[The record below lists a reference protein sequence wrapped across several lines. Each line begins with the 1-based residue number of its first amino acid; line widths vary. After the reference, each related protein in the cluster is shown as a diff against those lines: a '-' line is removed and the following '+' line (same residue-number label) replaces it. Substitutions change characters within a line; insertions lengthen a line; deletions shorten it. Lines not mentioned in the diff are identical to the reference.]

1 MRIAKV
7 LLIVLS
13 VFAGSAMAQWEQTSG
28 PVGGPVS
35 SFAYNSSNG
44 YFFAVAASNTN
55 SIAGVFRSTD
65 LGVSWTPLYAGTP
78 GDFVAYTV
86 AAAGGHTF
94 VAGVYNS
101 TGTPQIYH
109 SINDGTTWTPVVP
122 TGLPGF
128 WAPRNMYMSGSTL
141 IMSTIFT
148 PGVYYS
154 TDNGANWTASTGIP
168 GTADIVLYTERGSYV
183 YAGTSAASSTR
194 GIYRSKNNGQTWT
207 AADLT
212 SFGSGYLTGLSAN
225 ANGLFATT
233 ALSGAYRSTDS
244 GQVWTKIN
252 PDSPS
257 NFATTILATAT
268 NVYLG
273 VGMAI
278 YKGDAD
284 GNGLAVSSTGMPPV
298 DAGNGCYTSAGIGP
312 VAMMAAGKLGVW
324 RSSNSGVS
332 WAETNTGLKA
342 CQINGL
348 FGEDSYVFAACE
360 AKGFFRTSDHG
371 SSWLEV
377 DTGITKYHGWFSLIK
392 TNAGSYLGGCG
403 ITSIF
408 RSTDAG
414 LHWSPTSGNVTSGTM
429 GFTTGE
435 GDTVYSTGLAQ
446 IQMSVDDGQNWTSV
460 PSGFLGYEVGFELIK
475 RGPYMM
481 VSSSLSKKRSID
493 NGQTWT
499 APVAGLA
506 GASSV
511 NGWAKFDT
519 ILFAAANGGVFKSLD
534 NGANWSSSSTG
545 VTGAVKSIA
554 IVGGTIFVG
563 TSSGFLTTNMVYR
576 SDDTGTTWTAIDQG
590 LLPQQTVNKLV
601 ADGQY
606 LYAGTP
612 GRSVWRR
619 LLSQIT
625 EVEQIDNP
633 GLPSSFQLAQ
643 NYPNPF
649 NPTTSIEF
657 SLATRSHVSL
667 EIFNSLGQRVRVLDD
682 ETRAPG
688 TYRVDWNGRN
698 DSGDQLATGIYLYRL
713 TTDAGVITKKMLLVK

>member
-1 MRIAKV
+1 MRLARVLMIA
-7 LLIVLS
+7 LS
-13 VFAGSAMAQWEQTSG
+13 VFGSAVFAQWEQTSG
-28 PVGGPVS
+28 PEGGPVS
-35 SFAYNSSNG
+35 SFAVNSSNG
-44 YFFAVAASNTN
+44 YIFAVAASNTN
-55 SIAGVFRSTD
+55 SVAGVFRSTD
-65 LGVSWTPLYAGTP
+65 AGATWTPLYAGTT
-78 GDFVAYTV
+78 GDFSVYTV
-86 AAAGGHTF
+86 ASTAGHTF
-94 VAGVYNS
+94 IAGVYNS
-101 TGTPQIYH
+101 TGSPQIYH
-109 SINDGTTWTPVVP
+109 SVDNGTTWSPVVP
-122 TGLPGF
+122 SGLPGF
-128 WAPRNMYMSGSTL
+128 WAPRNIWISGSNL
-141 IMSTIFT
+141 IMSTILT
-148 PGVYYS
+148 AGVFYS
-154 TDNGANWTASTGIP
+154 NDNGSSWTASTGIP
-168 GTADIVLYTERGSYV
+168 ATADIVFYTERGSYV

-212 SFGSGYLTGLSAN
+212 IFGSGYITGLSAN
-225 ANGLFATT
+225 ANALFATT
-233 ALSGAYRSTDS
+233 ALSGVYRSTDS

-252 PDSPS
+252 PDVPS
-257 NFATTILATAT
+257 NFATTIVATAT
-268 NVYLG
+268 NVFEG

-278 YKGDAD
+278 YKGDVNGD
-284 GNGLAVSSTGMPPV
+284 GLAASSTGMPPT
-298 DAGNGCYTSAGIGP
+298 DPGAGTYASAATGST
-312 VAMMAAGKLGVW
+312 ALMAAGKLGVW
-324 RSSNSGVS
+324 RSTDNGNNWAESNSG
-332 WAETNTGLKA
+332 LKA
-342 CQINGL
+342 AQINGL
-348 FGEDSYVFAACE
+348 FGEDSYVFAASE

-377 DTGITKYHGWFSLIK
+377 DTGITKYHGWFSIIK

-429 GFTTGE
+429 GFTTGG

-446 IQMSVDDGQNWTSV
+446 IQMSVDDGQNWASV

-481 VSSSLSKKRSID
+481 VSSSLSKKRSVD

-511 NGWAKFDT
+511 NSWTKFDT

-534 NGANWSSSSTG
+534 NGANWSLSSAG
-545 VTGAVKSIA
+545 VTGAVKSIVV
-554 IVGGTIFVG
+554 VGSTIFVG

-576 SDDTGTTWTAIDQG
+576 SDDTGSTWTAIDQG

-625 EVEQIDNP
+625 EVEQINDP
-633 GLPSSFQLAQ
+633 RLPSSFQLAQ

-657 SLATRSHVSL
+657 SLATRSHVAL
-667 EIFNSLGQRVRVLDD
+667 EIFNALGQRVRTLDNQ
-682 ETRAPG
+682 TRTPG
-688 TYRVDWNGRN
+688 TYGVDWNGRN
-698 DSGDQLATGIYLYRL
+698 DSGDQLATGVYLYRL

>member
-1 MRIAKV
+1 MRLATV
-7 LLIVLS
+7 LLTIILVMACD
-13 VFAGSAMAQWEQTSG
+13 VHAQWEQTSG

-55 SIAGVFRSTD
+55 SVAGVFRSTD
-65 LGVSWTPLYAGTP
+65 LGATWTPLYAGTP
-78 GDFVAYTV
+78 GDFAVYTV
-86 AAAGGHTF
+86 AAAGGNTF
-94 VAGVYNS
+94 IAGVTNS
-101 TGTPQIYH
+101 NGAPHLYQ
-109 SINDGTTWTPVVP
+109 SANNGDTWSEVTMS
-122 TGLPGF
+122 GLPGF
-128 WAPRNMYMSGSTL
+128 WAPRNLYISGSNL
-141 IMSTIFT
+141 IMSTFLT
-148 PGVYYS
+148 AGVYYS
-154 TDNGANWTASTGIP
+154 SNSGANWTASTGIP
-168 GTADIVLYTERGSYV
+168 GTADIVFYTDRGSYV
-183 YAGTSAASSTR
+183 YAGTSAASATR

-207 AADLT
+207 AADLST
-212 SFGSGYLTGLSAN
+212 FGSGYITGLSAN
-225 ANGLFATT
+225 ANAVYATT
-233 ALSGAYRSTDS
+233 ALSGAYASTDS

-257 NFATTILATAT
+257 NFATTITATAT
-268 NVYLG
+268 NVFLG

-278 YKGDAD
+278 YKGGAD
-284 GNGLAVSSTGMPPV
+284 GSGLAVSSTGMPPT
-298 DAGNGCYTSAGIGP
+298 DPGNGCYASIGLGP
-312 VAMMAAGKLGVW
+312 VALMAAGKLGVW
-324 RSSNSGVS
+324 RTSDAGVN
-332 WAETNTGLKA
+332 WAESNTGLRA
-342 CQINGL
+342 NQINGL

-371 SSWLEV
+371 SSWLEI
-377 DTGITKYHGWFSLIK
+377 DTGITKYHGWFSIIK

-403 ITSIF
+403 ISSIF
-408 RSTDAG
+408 RSTDGG
-414 LHWSPTSGNVTSGTM
+414 LHWSPTSGNVTTGTM
-429 GFTTGE
+429 GFTTGG

-446 IQMSVDDGQNWTSV
+446 IQMSVDDGQNWTSLT
-460 PSGFLGYEVGFELIK
+460 SGFLSYEVGFEMIK

-481 VSSSLSKKRSID
+481 VSSSLSKKRSAD

-511 NGWAKFDT
+511 NGWAKYDT

-545 VTGAVKSIA
+545 VTGAVKSIVV
-554 IVGGTIFVG
+554 VGGTIFVG

-576 SDDTGTTWTAIDQG
+576 SDDTGKTWSAIDQG

-601 ADGQY
+601 ADAQY

-633 GLPSSFQLAQ
+633 ELPSSFKLSQ

-649 NPTTSIEF
+649 NPTTTIEF
-657 SLATRSHVSL
+657 SLATRSHVAL
-667 EIFNSLGQRVRVLDD
+667 EIFNALGQRVRVLDNQMR
-682 ETRAPG
+682 TPG
-688 TYRVDWNGRN
+688 SYRVDWNGRDDN
-698 DSGDQLATGIYLYRL
+698 GNQVATGVYLYRL
-713 TTDAGVITKKMLLVK
+713 TTDAGVVTKKMLLMK